1 MEEHKVNG
9 GRRPMQQVLQ
19 EYFTNLAV
27 PMPLGRKL
35 RLLTRN
41 LWIRV
46 ARRQSCCGHD
56 GEPGC

>member
-1 MEEHKVNG
+1 VNG